1 MTGSQDRGAPLLRGA
16 GSVDGFGRSGAKRGP
31 AGLARAFALGAL
43 LAGSAATLA
52 PAPAL
57 AQDEPVVARVDRI
70 LVEGARRVDAST
82 VKAYMT
88 VQEGQPATPAQINE
102 SLRRL
107 FETGLFEDVTI
118 TPLGDGLLV
127 QVVEAAYINRV
138 VFEGND
144 DIKSEELQ
152 GVVQSAPRNAF
163 SRASADRDA
172 QAILDLYRRTGRY
185 GASVEPQI
193 IRRENNRVDLV
204 FEIEEGGRTGVRDIS
219 FVGNDRFSDRSLRS
233 VINTRESGIMG
244 WLFTSDT
251 YDPDKLEYDKELL
264 RRHYLENGHADF
276 QVLSATAE
284 LTPDREDFVIT
295 FTVDEGARYAFG
307 ELSVDTPLTDLD
319 LDVLQAQMQMETGD
333 EYDADKVDKTIEK
346 LVFEAGRAGYAFIDV
361 RPEPRKNP
369 EEKTVDL
376 VFRLA
381 EGPRVYVERIDIEGN
396 SRTQDRVLRRQFTIA
411 EGDAY
416 DVNAVQAAR
425 ARLRKLGFFSDV
437 AVSTERG
444 SADDRA
450 VVKVKVDE
458 QLTGS
463 ISFGVGYSSSD
474 GPIGDITISER
485 NFLGRGQYVS
495 ARVKI
500 SGDEQAVTFAFQEP
514 ALLDRDLTT
523 GFSIDYTKL
532 DRTDEA
538 SFEETNIGFRP
549 YVEFPLS
556 EQQRLRLR
564 YRVSSDEIRDVAA
577 DASPAILADEGDQ
590 ITSSIGA
597 TWTYDERNDPVEP
610 TDGYLITVNQD
621 VAGLGGDAL
630 YSRSVAKAKGWTSF
644 YEEQVI
650 ASVEFEAGGIVG
662 FGDDLR
668 VTDRFYLGGDRFR
681 GFDSGGIGPRDISLY
696 TDGTNV
702 SGRDDS
708 LGGKYFAIARTNVT
722 FPLGLPEELGIYGGL
737 FADAGTVWSLDTT
750 SYADANTVGGTATI
764 DDGMHLR
771 ASVGA
776 SLFIDSPFGPLRFNF
791 ALPVLAEDYDSKEY
805 FRFTA
810 GTRF

>member
-16 GSVDGFGRSGAKRGP
+16 VSPAADGR
-31 AGLARAFALGAL
+31 AGLVGRASRLVMALALSAALGGA
-43 LAGSAATLA
+43 LA
-52 PAPAL
+52 PAPAA
-57 AQDEPVVARVDRI
+57 AQDEPIVARVDRI
-70 LVEGARRVDAST
+70 LVEGARRVDADT

-88 VQEGQPATPAQINE
+88 VQEGGPATPAQINE

-107 FETGLFEDVTI
+107 FETGLFEDVSI
-118 TPLGDGLLV
+118 SPLADGLLV

-144 DIKSEELQ
+144 AIDSEELL
-152 GVVQSAPRNAF
+152 GIVQSAPRNAF
-163 SRASADRDA
+163 SRAAADKDA

-185 GASVEPQI
+185 GASVEPQV
-193 IRRENNRVDLV
+193 IRRENNRVDVV
-204 FEIEEGGRTGVRDIS
+204 FEIQEGGRTGVRDIS
-219 FVGNDRFSDRSLRS
+219 FVGNNRFSDRSLRS
-233 VINTRESGIMG
+233 VINTRESGLLG

-251 YDPDKLEYDKELL
+251 YDPDKLEFDKELL
-264 RRHYLENGHADF
+264 RRYYLENGHADF
-276 QVLSATAE
+276 LVLSATAE
-284 LTPDREDFVIT
+284 LTPDREDFVIS
-295 FTVDEGARYAFG
+295 FTVDEGERYTFG
-307 ELSVDTPLTDLD
+307 ALSVDTPLTDLD
-319 LDVLQAQMQMETGD
+319 LDVLQAQMQMQPGD
-333 EYDADKVDKTIEK
+333 EYDAGLVDKTIEK

-361 RPEPRKNP
+361 RPEARKNV

-376 VFRLA
+376 LFRMA

-425 ARLRKLGFFSDV
+425 GRLRNLGFFSDV
-437 AVSTERG
+437 ALSTERG

-450 VVKVKVDE
+450 VVKVKVEE

-485 NFLGRGQYVS
+485 NFLGRGQFVS
-495 ARVKI
+495 ARVNI
-500 SGDEQAVTFAFQEP
+500 SGDEQALSFGFQEP
-514 ALLDRDLTT
+514 ALLDRDLAA
-523 GFSIDYTKL
+523 GFAIDYTKI

-538 SFEETNIGFRP
+538 SFQETNIGIRP

-556 EQQRLRLR
+556 EKQRLRAR
-564 YRVSSDEIRDVAA
+564 YRLSSDEIRDVAFH
-577 DASPAILADEGDQ
+577 ASPAILADEGNL
-590 ITSSIGA
+590 ITSAVGA

-610 TDGYLITVNQD
+610 TEGYLFTVNQD

-630 YSRSVAKAKGWTSF
+630 YSRTVAKAKGWTSF
-644 YEEQVI
+644 YDDEVV
-650 ASVEFEAGGIVG
+650 ASLELEAGGIIG

-668 VTDRFYLGGDRFR
+668 ITDRFFLGGDRFR
-681 GFDSGGIGPRDISLY
+681 GFDSGGIGPRDVSTY
-696 TDGTNV
+696 SDGTTV
-702 SGRDDS
+702 IGRDDS
-708 LGGKYFAIARTNVT
+708 LGGKYFAVMRTNVT

-737 FADAGTVWSLDTT
+737 FADAGTVWGLDST
-750 SYADANTVGGTATI
+750 SFTDPNTVGGTATI
-764 DDGMHLR
+764 DDGIHLR

-791 ALPVLAEDYDSKEY
+791 AYPVVSEDYDSKEY